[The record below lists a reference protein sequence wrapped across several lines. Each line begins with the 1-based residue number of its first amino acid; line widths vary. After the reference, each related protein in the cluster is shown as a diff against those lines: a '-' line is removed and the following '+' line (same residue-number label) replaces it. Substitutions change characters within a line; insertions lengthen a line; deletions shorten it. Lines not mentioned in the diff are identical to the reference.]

1 MFYNFLSSFLSGNKE
16 VLRRVYKKAF
26 AGIVLF
32 LFSFDAFGHHTYGSP
47 FVHFATGGVRSA
59 ANYLNAPAYGMT
71 INGTFVHVPH
81 LWRNPELFSMMM
93 QGGLELDYM
102 ASHAE
107 RSLGYQDV
115 DCVDRFL
122 SVAMPL
128 NIGICIGDVGSSID
142 PYVGIDARLNMIAK
156 SRIDDYGCVD
166 YFEDLNAKRFQLGLN
181 VGVDLNLEFLYLGY
195 RFTKDMTDFI
205 PGMYS
210 RNSCH
215 RIVLGLNILWWW
227 E

>member
-32 LFSFDAFGHHTYGSP
+32 LFSFDAFGHHTYDSP

-71 INGTFVHVPH
+71 INGTFVHVP
-81 LWRNPELFSMMM
+81 ELFSMMM

-107 RSLGYQDV
+107 RNLGYQDV

-156 SRIDDYGCVD
+156 SRIDDYGCA
-166 YFEDLNAKRFQLGLN
+166 LRF
-181 VGVDLNLEFLYLGY
+181 
-195 RFTKDMTDFI
+195 FI
-205 PGMYS
+205 W
-210 RNSCH
+210 
-215 RIVLGLNILWWW
+215 I
-227 E
+227 